1 MRRLVGRLSA
11 SVCDDDTKLFC
22 PQCGHPSLARVP
34 VFVKKGGIV
43 RVGEAF
49 QSRSLRG
56 TIYSI
61 GKNADLLLC
70 EDQLKTGK
78 WKQRLYEM
86 KRASKEGCIFGD
98 VGSESLGLETKKK
111 DMSYIV
117 GEEWRGYG

>member
-1 MRRLVGRLSA
+1 M
-11 SVCDDDTKLFC
+11 
-22 PQCGHPSLARVP
+22 
-34 VFVKKGGIV
+34 

-98 VGSESLGLETKKK
+98 VGSESVGLETTKK

-117 GEEWRGYG
+117 GEEGRGYG